1 MAGAAASKTERF
13 GRTVRT
19 HMKGDF
25 LSGRVFDTIE
35 EAQAAVDV
43 WVELHNTERLHQ
55 GIRMVPPIA
64 YAWMREGSDS
74 SKELLG
80 HRVVGAAWERTAEP
94 GGRKRGRVLIWAEV
108 HRANPNHPRRGRWLS
123 L

>member
-1 MAGAAASKTERF
+1 MRRRRRRSGSDGRF
-13 GRTVRT
+13 GHTL
-19 HMKGDF
+19 KGDF

-43 WVELHNTERLHQ
+43 WVELHNMERLHQ

-74 SKELLG
+74 KHG
-80 HRVVGAAWERTAEP
+80 HSHSEVDIPRDIESQLHPFRQLVSSAE
-94 GGRKRGRVLIWAEV
+94 GGRIYSMQITSYG
-108 HRANPNHPRRGRWLS
+108 
-123 L
+123 